1 MNNIRQQLEQ
11 LWHAENFDEANIQ
24 AIHDILKE
32 KPSYVDYFV
41 EMLNPDSSN
50 QPPDDS
56 PALDSLY
63 LVILPVIP
71 LESCVRYA
79 LDKDDWTIEDFRSF
93 HWFEGSDTFQPMSA
107 IDYIGWLERQIYTDG
122 IHTMQSVAQY
132 LAYFQN
138 TLNFNLQCAKKYLP
152 DLYFTDIQFYFPH
165 LDERIFYPLD
175 SDDTLLPIQSIVDKN
190 RLTMHHFMQENQI
203 ASQVRISPLG
213 LKADLLII
221 EITPDD
227 YRDQQDIR
235 RLDHVFLP
243 RGPSIIATDEHGQHT
258 YELDK
263 IRFAYSDAEMTYDR
277 LEPDWNN
284 EQARLKLTC
293 RLPRPLSSG
302 CKVTENFLKDYLQ
315 FLQQE
320 QQPDIITHLFH
331 CINYLDISNPIEI
344 IQPYLYHDNAQLRD
358 SAFSALGSCKQAH
371 ACKEI
376 LINALQAERDEQQH
390 FLLLRSLHYAYRD
403 DKEFIKQAIL
413 DNITTSTEERFF
425 RRRGVI

>member
-1 MNNIRQQLEQ
+1 MNNIRQELEK

-41 EMLNPDSSN
+41 EMLNPDLPHE
-50 QPPDDS
+50 PPDDS

-63 LVILPVIP
+63 LIILPVIP
-71 LESCVRYA
+71 LKSCVRYA
-79 LDKDDWTIEDFRSF
+79 LDKDGWTLEDFRSF
-93 HWFEGSDTFQPMSA
+93 HWFECVDTFKPMSRS
-107 IDYIGWLERQIYTDG
+107 DYLIWLARQTNTDG
-122 IHTMQSVAQY
+122 IYAMQSVTHYQ
-132 LAYFQN
+132 AYFQN
-138 TLNFNLQCAKKYLP
+138 TLNFNLQCTKKYLP

-165 LDERIFYPLD
+165 LDERIFYPVD
-175 SDDTLLPIQSIVDKN
+175 SDDTLLPIQSIVDKSC
-190 RLTMHHFMQENQI
+190 LTMHHFMQEDQI

-213 LKADLLII
+213 LKADVLIV

-258 YELDK
+258 YKLDN

-284 EQARLKLTC
+284 EQARLKLSC
-293 RLPRPLSSG
+293 RLLTPISSG
-302 CKVTENFLKDYLQ
+302 CKVTDSFVKDYLQ

-320 QQPDIITHLFH
+320 QHPDIIIYLIMT
-331 CINYLDISNPIEI
+331 INYLDISNPVEI
-344 IQPYLYHDNAQLRD
+344 IRPYLYHDSAELREY
-358 SAFSALGSCKQAH
+358 AFRALGRCKQAH

-376 LINALQAERDEQQH
+376 LVNALQAERDERQH
-390 FLLLRSLHYAYRD
+390 FSLLTSLHYAYRD
-403 DKEFIKQAIL
+403 DKEFVKRVIL
-413 DNITTSTEERFF
+413 KNITTSTEENYF
-425 RRRGVI
+425 RRKRVI

>member
-1 MNNIRQQLEQ
+1 MNNIRQQLEK

-24 AIHDILKE
+24 AIHDILKD

-41 EMLNPDSSN
+41 EMLNPDLAHE
-50 QPPDDS
+50 PPDDS

-63 LVILPVIP
+63 LIILPVIP
-71 LESCVRYA
+71 LKSCVRYA
-79 LDKDDWTIEDFRSF
+79 LDKDGWTLEDFRSF
-93 HWFEGSDTFQPMSA
+93 HWFECVDTFKPMSRS
-107 IDYIGWLERQIYTDG
+107 DYLIWLARQTNTDG
-122 IHTMQSVAQY
+122 IYAMQSVTHYQ
-132 LAYFQN
+132 AYFQN

-165 LDERIFYPLD
+165 LDERIFYPVD
-175 SDDTLLPIQSIVDKN
+175 SDDTLLPIQSIVDKSG
-190 RLTMHHFMQENQI
+190 LTMHHFMQDGQI

-213 LKADLLII
+213 LKADVLIVQ
-221 EITPDD
+221 ITPDD
-227 YRDQQDIR
+227 YRDQQDIDIM
-235 RLDHVFLP
+235 DHVFLSRSP
-243 RGPSIIATDEHGQHT
+243 NIIATDEHGQHT

-284 EQARLKLTC
+284 EQARLKLSC

-302 CKVTENFLKDYLQ
+302 CKVTDNFLKDYLQ

-320 QQPDIITHLFH
+320 QQPDIIIHLFH

-344 IQPYLYHDNAQLRD
+344 IQPYLYHDNAELRD
-358 SAFSALGSCKQAH
+358 SAFMTLGGCKQAH
-371 ACKEI
+371 ACKQI
-376 LINALQAERDEQQH
+376 LINALQAERDAQQH
-390 FLLLRSLHYAYRD
+390 FSLLRGLHAIYCD

-413 DNITTSTEERFF
+413 DNITTSTEEKFF